1 MKLKFI
7 RWLDVLMILAGIYIG
22 GKRILINVS
31 NHPSSSWS
39 DEQKFGWDKIIDI
52 PFPEIDPSMEMSDI
66 HNLANKVYGQIE
78 EICKNKSPGDYIG
91 VMLQGEYTFC
101 YVLFLKLISLVD
113 IYVPVSRRNVVEN
126 PDGSKTVKFKFDGWR
141 RVKGRPI
148 GIEIEQTKGVK

>member
-1 MKLKFI
+1 M
-7 RWLDVLMILAGIYIG
+7 
-22 GKRILINVS
+22 RILINVS

-52 PFPEIDPSMEMSDI
+52 FLSMEMSDI
-66 HNLANKVYGQIE
+66 VGLAYKVYWQIE

-126 PDGSKTVKFKFDGWR
+126 PDGSKTVKFKFEGWR
-141 RVKGRPI
+141 KIKGRPI
-148 GIEIEQTKGVK
+148 GIEIEQTKEEK